1 MKLEPSHESKAEVI
15 WIVVMAVFMLAFG
28 LAYAWVGMAAAVPF
42 FLSALVASVFFDR
55 ARKKRLGTD
64 KGSRRDEAQSVIALA
79 ALVELRDK
87 GEITRREF
95 EARKAR
101 L

>member
-1 MKLEPSHESKAEVI
+1 MKLEPSQESKAEIV
-15 WIVVMAVFMLAFG
+15 WIVVAAAFMLAFG
-28 LAYAWVGMAAAVPF
+28 LAYAWLGMAAAAPF
-42 FLSALVASVFFDR
+42 FLCALVAGMFFDR

-64 KGSRRDEAQSVIALA
+64 KGSRRDAAQSAIALA

-87 GEITRREF
+87 GEITRKEF
-95 EARKAR
+95 ESRKAR